1 VAKSFLN
8 ENSERGVS
16 ISSGIK
22 GKKHTRE
29 IAVQSKR
36 ISHHDTKHGAKRA
49 VKKVISVLE
58 IAN

>member
-1 VAKSFLN
+1 MRIEKRSFD
-8 ENSERGVS
+8 
-16 ISSGIK
+16 IK
-22 GKKHTRE
+22 QYQRKKHTRE

-36 ISHHDTKHGAKRA
+36 ISHHDTKPGAKRA